1 MTDAAL
7 TTSSGKKQ
15 RRNSRD
21 ALMQAASEILIQR
34 NTIDISLSDI
44 AEHSGLNSA
53 LIKYHFGN
61 KNGLLLA
68 LVERDAGPSMEK
80 LKALSEQDTPPKDKL
95 RMHIAGVIHTYA
107 KCPYLNRL
115 VHTLMENGNDEIA
128 EELVDFFVKP
138 ILNAQQ
144 RIVEQGVELGI
155 FKPVEPMMFYYLLI
169 GACDYIFYA
178 RHSRR
183 FMSGQPELTQAT
195 RDQYINFVTDS
206 AIKILAV
213 DDK

>member
-1 MTDAAL
+1 MTDPAL
-7 TTSSGKKQ
+7 TTTSGKKQ
-15 RRNSRD
+15 RRNSRA

-68 LVERDAGPSMEK
+68 LVERDAAPSMEK
-80 LKALSEQDTPPKDKL
+80 LKALSQQDIPPRDKL
-95 RMHIAGVIHTYA
+95 RMHIAGIIKTYA

-115 VHTLMENGNDEIA
+115 VHTLMENGNDDIA
-128 EELVDFFVKP
+128 AKLVDFFVKP
-138 ILNAQQ
+138 IIEAQQ
-144 RIVEQGVELGI
+144 HIVKQGVELGQ
-155 FKPVEPMMFYYLLI
+155 FKPVEPMMFYYLLV

-183 FMSGQPELTQAT
+183 LLSGQTELSPAL
-195 RDQYINFVTDS
+195 RDQYIDFVTDS
-206 AIKILAV
+206 AIKVLSV
-213 DDK
+213 DA

>member
-1 MTDAAL
+1 MTDAELSPTA
-7 TTSSGKKQ
+7 SKKQ
-15 RRNSRD
+15 RRNSRA

-61 KNGLLLA
+61 KNGLLMA
-68 LVERDAGPSMEK
+68 LVERDAAPSMDK
-80 LKALSEQDTPPKDKL
+80 LKELSEQNLPPQDKL
-95 RMHIAGVIHTYA
+95 RMHITGVIHTYA

-115 VHTLMENGNDEIA
+115 VHTLMEDASDEIA
-128 EELVDFFVKP
+128 EKLVNFFVKP
-138 ILNAQQ
+138 IINAQQ
-144 RIVEQGVELGI
+144 HIVKQGVELGV

-183 FMSGQPELTQAT
+183 FMSGQPELTQT
-195 RDQYINFVTDS
+195 MLDQYIDFVTDS